1 MKILHICSYYNTSAL
16 YKHLFKSVSKLEGIK
31 QIVYIPMAKGGNI
44 CPKDYGTVRSK
55 TEDYEGVNHIYRE
68 AFNKNDR
75 YIFSLKN
82 KKIIN
87 NLEKN
92 VDIESIDFIHAH
104 SLFVNGKVAYELKR
118 KKSIEYIVA
127 VRATD
132 VDVFFEKMIH
142 LRKIGIN
149 IMKEAKNIIFISHNL
164 KNIVLNKYVPTKYRK
179 EIEEKSIVLPNGL
192 DLFWLKNNQKK
203 QIGSKENLNLAYIGT
218 LHKRKNIDKSI
229 KVFEK
234 LNDEGIKTKFRI
246 IGGGPD
252 RDEIYSYIKSSKYG
266 DLCKIDQWLNSREE
280 LLSVYKNSDIYIMPS
295 IKETF
300 GISYLEAI
308 SQGTPI
314 IYTRND
320 GVFGYFNEGEVGY
333 SVNPDNINEIYESI
347 IKIIE
352 NYNEISKNCI
362 IKSQKF
368 NWDEIAKDYM
378 RLYQS

>member
-1 MKILHICSYYNTSAL
+1 MNILHICSYYNTSAL
-16 YKHLFKSVSKLEGIK
+16 YKHLFESVSKLEGIK

-55 TEDYEGVNHIYRE
+55 TEDYEGVTHIYRE

-87 NLEKN
+87 NLEKS
-92 VDIESIDFIHAH
+92 VDVESIDFIHAH

-142 LRKIGIN
+142 LRNIGID
-149 IMKEAKNIIFISHNL
+149 IMKEAKNIVFISYNL
-164 KNIVLNKYVPTKYRK
+164 KKKVLNKYVPIKHRK

-192 DLFWLKNNQKK
+192 DLFWLKNNEIK
-203 QIGSKENLNLAYIGT
+203 QIDSKENLNLAYIGT

-229 KVFEK
+229 QVFEK

-252 RDEIYSYIKSSKYG
+252 RDEIYNYIKSSKYSN
-266 DLCKIDQWLNSREE
+266 LCKLDQWLNSREE

-314 IYTRND
+314 IYTKND
-320 GVFGYFNEGEVGY
+320 GVFGYFNQGEVGY

-352 NYNEISKNCI
+352 NYNVISKNCI